1 MNHDYCAVGPRFVL
15 YTDEQGT
22 ADDTL
27 TVRAVER
34 PGNKTG
40 LIRAESDDAA
50 IRIRGPQPAETFSP
64 ADTAELLRLFVR
76 VCSDFWGYRFPLEI
90 DPEVASHFTVREAL
104 RIDGFS
110 ETVAPVWRRPAGLF
124 TRTGAKALT
133 MEAVYEDLF
142 SVPWN
147 FVPREWDVIGPLI
160 DQAPP
165 APLSLL
171 DLGCGVGKNVQPL
184 ADRGFAVFGVDPSAT
199 AIRRCHAVVAGAARP
214 GRFLVGS
221 AAALPWR
228 SAYFDRVVDV
238 GALHCMPP
246 DDRRLAVVEIARVLK
261 PGGRMHSRF
270 FKPRPAS
277 WLQLQ
282 PMAVDR
288 FGLTVDEVRDLLAS
302 VLVCDSVAETGPAI
316 YVAASRPDL
325 R

>member
-15 YTDEQGT
+15 YTDRKGT
-22 ADDTL
+22 AHDTL
-27 TVRAVER
+27 TVRAAER
-34 PGNKTG
+34 PGSKT
-40 LIRAESDDAA
+40 ISMRAESCDDA
-50 IRIRGPQPAETFSP
+50 IRIRRPQPGEALSP
-64 ADTAELLRLFVR
+64 ADTAEVLRLFVR

-90 DPEVASHFTVREAL
+90 DPDVASHPTVLDAL
-104 RIDGFS
+104 GTDGFS
-110 ETVAPVWRRPAGLF
+110 ETAARVWQRPAGLF
-124 TRTGAKALT
+124 TRTGPKAQT

-160 DQAPP
+160 DEAP
-165 APLSLL
+165 AASLSVL

-184 ADRGFAVFGVDPSAT
+184 TDRGFAVFGVDRSAT
-199 AIRRCHAVVAGAARP
+199 AIRRCHAVVADATRR

-228 SAYFDRVVDV
+228 SACFDRVLDV
-238 GALHCMPP
+238 GALHCVPS
-246 DDRRLAVVEIARVLK
+246 DDRRLAVLEIGRVLK
-261 PGGRMHSRF
+261 PGGRMYSRF

-288 FGLTVDEVRDLLAS
+288 FGLTVDEVRDLLEPA
-302 VLVCDSVAETGPAI
+302 LECDSVAETGPAI
-316 YVAASRPDL
+316 YVTASRPDL